1 MYVLKKVLVLGA
13 GRIAKPCISYLMA
26 KDYEVYVADISQ
38 ENIERC
44 IDGKKNGHALVG
56 DVLPNL
62 AKSID
67 DISPDIVIC
76 LLPQPCMAQAAKV
89 CVDKGVDYVNPS
101 YIKDEMRALDG
112 PAKEK
117 GVTLLCELGLDPGI
131 DHMSAS
137 KTIEEIHENNGKVL
151 SFKSWCGALPA
162 LAANNN
168 PLGYK
173 LSWAPS
179 SLVHASRRDARIVRD
194 GKVILWPNGETYAH
208 AGLIEVKGLG
218 WFEEYANADSTPYV
232 KTYNMPEVKEVY
244 RGTLRFPGWCEMICK
259 MQDLG
264 LYDDRKRSFK
274 GKTYADVTRE
284 LVGVG
289 KEENLKEA
297 LRSFLELENCSF
309 VMMKLEWLGL
319 LDETTVPIEYG
330 DMYDFVEC
338 LYKDK
343 LGFASG
349 EEDLS
354 VMMHRYVV
362 EYPDRRVVKTSTL
375 IDYGSSDTDFS
386 VAKLTGLPPAIGAQL
401 ILEGKINKK
410 GVISPTMP
418 EVYEPELEELKKLG
432 IEFKETEEAI
442 D

>member
-1 MYVLKKVLVLGA
+1 MKKVLVLGA
-13 GRIAKPCISYLMA
+13 GRIAKPCISYLMNKGYA
-26 KDYEVYVADISQ
+26 VYVADISE

-44 IDGKKNGHALVG
+44 IGGNKNGHALVG
-56 DVLPNL
+56 DALKNL
-62 AKSID
+62 AASID
-67 DISPDIVIC
+67 DIKPDVVIC
-76 LLPQPCMAQAAKV
+76 LLPQQCMPKAARV
-89 CVDKGVDYVNPS
+89 CVEKGVNYVNPS
-101 YIKDEMRALDG
+101 YIKEEMQALDG
-112 PAKEK
+112 PAKER

-137 KTIEEIHENNGKVL
+137 KAIEEIHGAGGSVV

-162 LAANNN
+162 LSANNN

-179 SLVHASRRDARIVRD
+179 SLVHASRRDARIIRD

-208 AGLIEVKGLG
+208 AGLLEVKGLG

-244 RGTLRFPGWCEMICK
+244 RGTLRYPGWCEMICK

-264 LYDDRKRSFK
+264 LYDDQERDFK

-289 KEENLKEA
+289 KGENLKEA
-297 LRSFLELENCSF
+297 LRNFLELENCSF

-319 LDETTVPIEYG
+319 LDETPVPIDEG

-338 LYKDK
+338 LYNDK
-343 LGFASG
+343 LGFAPS
-349 EEDLS
+349 EDDLS
-354 VMMHRYVV
+354 VMMHRYTV
-362 EYPDRRVVKTSTL
+362 EYPDRKVVKTSTL
-375 IDYGSSDTDFS
+375 IDYGNNSTDFS

-401 ILEGKINKK
+401 ILEGKIDKK
-410 GVISPTMP
+410 GVVSPTMP

-432 IEFKETEEAI
+432 IEFKETEETI
-442 D
+442 G